1 MLARS
6 AGYDA
11 GYALY
16 SDIKSFKANE
26 EFEEIAEAINTW
38 EEARLNKIFNEGQME
53 VLRDV
58 DNDFSLK
65 KINEKNYELHY
76 YHKEKFELLNEM
88 VQPGQPNDIRIDFD
102 IKEKQD
108 LYLVMGVVGESGS
121 INKIKFEINGFEE
134 HIIETELK
142 PNWAITYRG
151 DNKILVYD
159 EVGRL
164 KTKLDIDTK
173 GITLSPGEN
182 SIRVSAEFEGGGD
195 VKLGGYVRIKD
206 KKEMIQDN

>member
-38 EEARLNKIFNEGQME
+38 EEARLNKIFNEDQAE

-65 KINEKNYELHY
+65 KIDKQNYELQY

-88 VQPGQPNDIRIDFD
+88 VQPGQP
-102 IKEKQD
+102 
-108 LYLVMGVVGESGS
+108 
-121 INKIKFEINGFEE
+121 
-134 HIIETELK
+134 
-142 PNWAITYRG
+142 A
-151 DNKILVYD
+151 
-159 EVGRL
+159 
-164 KTKLDIDTK
+164 
-173 GITLSPGEN
+173 
-182 SIRVSAEFEGGGD
+182 
-195 VKLGGYVRIKD
+195 
-206 KKEMIQDN
+206 